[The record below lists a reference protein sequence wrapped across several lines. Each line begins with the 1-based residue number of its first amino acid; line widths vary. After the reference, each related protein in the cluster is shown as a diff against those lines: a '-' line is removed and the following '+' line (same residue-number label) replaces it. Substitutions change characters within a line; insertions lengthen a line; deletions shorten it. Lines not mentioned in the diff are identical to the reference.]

1 MQALVAAVFRK
12 LQSIPTE
19 AESRSQTLP
28 STSQLPIA
36 ETESLHMAAPD
47 PTSGSIPAASTPT
60 PPDDASQQGSIQTEK
75 NKSLADDN
83 QSQLPYGLPSIRE
96 LLRVLISL
104 LDPYDNQ
111 HTDSMRLMALGII
124 NIAFE
129 IGGRSIG
136 RFPSLRAMVADDLC
150 KHLFQLART
159 ENVAMLSATLR
170 AITTIFDT
178 NRQHLKLQQELFLAF
193 IMDRLVAVPGKENE
207 LELDK
212 QTWDSDLSTAN
223 IASSSTS
230 GGLASS
236 NGGSSNL
243 NIPRRDSAASPAPS
257 LKAREHQQHNPE
269 GRALL
274 MEHLCLFARE
284 PEASIHLWV
293 NYDCDQESED
303 LWERMVRFMA
313 RVSLL

>member
-1 MQALVAAVFRK
+1 MRAEMLRRSAERTMQALVAAVFRK

-19 AESRSQTLP
+19 AESSSQSLP
-28 STSQLPIA
+28 STNQQSVA

-60 PPDDASQQGSIQTEK
+60 PPDDSSQPGISHIEK
-75 NKSLADDN
+75 SKPLADDN

-193 IMDRLVAVPGKENE
+193 IMDRLVAVPGKEN
-207 LELDK
+207 
-212 QTWDSDLSTAN
+212 
-223 IASSSTS
+223 
-230 GGLASS
+230 
-236 NGGSSNL
+236 
-243 NIPRRDSAASPAPS
+243 
-257 LKAREHQQHNPE
+257 
-269 GRALL
+269 
-274 MEHLCLFARE
+274 
-284 PEASIHLWV
+284 
-293 NYDCDQESED
+293 
-303 LWERMVRFMA
+303 
-313 RVSLL
+313 